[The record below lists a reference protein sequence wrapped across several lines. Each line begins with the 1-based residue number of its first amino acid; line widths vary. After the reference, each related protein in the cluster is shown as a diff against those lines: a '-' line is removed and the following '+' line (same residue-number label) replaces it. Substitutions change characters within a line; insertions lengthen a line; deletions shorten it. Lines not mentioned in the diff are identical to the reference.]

1 MSSTALP
8 PSPGPRAMTERIA
21 VWSSRRPWLTLA
33 CWALALIAAIA
44 ISAAFLG
51 DALSGDEEVTSD
63 TDSRRADELAFEGF
77 ADERGPGGDASEVVV
92 VRSATATVDEPRFE
106 RRVTG
111 IAAEL
116 LAAGATEVTTFYD
129 TGQRRLVSRDGDA
142 TGMLVALGPDAEDD
156 IEGVVDAV
164 RAADGEGGFDATIT
178 GEFTL
183 DADFSTLAE
192 EDLRNGE
199 LGFGLPAAVIVLLI
213 VFGSVV
219 AGLIPMFL
227 ALVSIVVA
235 LGLVGLVGQAYP
247 LSVFATN
254 MLTGMG
260 LALGIDY
267 SLFGLSRYREERLHG
282 REKLDAI
289 AAVGATASRAVLFSG
304 IAFTLAMVGL
314 LLVPHTIMRSLAAG
328 AIAAGLVSVAA
339 ALTLLPA
346 VLGLLGDRVNAL
358 RIPFFGR
365 TATREQSPFWS
376 RTVRATMRHPL
387 AYLVLAT
394 AILLALAA
402 PVIALRSG
410 EAGVSTLPDRLPAK
424 QGYLALNAEFPGETT
439 EPVEVA
445 IDGAAESTAV
455 RAGVERLRERMATED
470 ALGPAEL
477 ETNRAGDLT
486 VMTVPV
492 QGDPLDEDAVDAVQE
507 LRSVHVPAAFPD
519 EGVEVLVG
527 GDTAESIDE
536 SDTMN
541 DWLPIVLAFVLG
553 LSFVLLTIAFRSLV
567 VAAKALAV
575 NLLSVGAAYGLLV
588 LVFQEGIG
596 NELFGFPQVD
606 TIEAWVPLFLF
617 AVLFGLSMDYHVFLL
632 SRIRERFRQTGDNTE
647 AIAHGV
653 GSTGRIITGAALIII
668 AVFSGFAR
676 GDLVM
681 FQQMGFGVAVA
692 LLLDATVVRLVLVPA
707 AMKLLGERNWYLPSW
722 LGWLPDVQVEGG
734 RPRRRTTGDSA
745 SRAS

>member
-1 MSSTALP
+1 
-8 PSPGPRAMTERIA
+8 MTERLA

-33 CWALALIAAIA
+33 AWALALVGAIA

-51 DALSGDEEVTSD
+51 DALSGEEEVTGG
-63 TDSRRADELAFEGF
+63 TESRRADELASERF
-77 ADERGPGGDASEVVV
+77 AGERGRRGRDATEVVV
-92 VRSATATVDEPRFE
+92 VRLPGATVDESRFE
-106 RRVTG
+106 RRVRG
-111 IAAEL
+111 LAAEL
-116 LAAGATEVTTFYD
+116 ERARATRVTTFYD
-129 TGQRRLVSRDGDA
+129 TGERRLVSGDRDA

-156 IEGVVDAV
+156 IEAVVDAV
-164 RAADGEGGFDATIT
+164 QTADGRGGFDAAIT

-199 LGFGLPAAVIVLLI
+199 LGFGLPAALIVLLI

-219 AGLIPMFL
+219 AGFIPLLL
-227 ALVSIVVA
+227 AIVSIVVA
-235 LGLVGLVGQAYP
+235 LALAALVGQAFP

-267 SLFGLSRYREERLHG
+267 SLFVLSRYREERLHG

-304 IAFTLAMVGL
+304 IAFTLAMLGL

-346 VLGLLGDRVNAL
+346 LLSLLGDRVNAL
-358 RIPFFGR
+358 RIPLFGR

-376 RTVRATMRHPL
+376 RTVRGVMRRPL
-387 AYLVLAT
+387 PSLVLAT
-394 AILLALAA
+394 ATLLALAV
-402 PVIALRSG
+402 PVLALRSG
-410 EAGVSTLPDRLPAK
+410 EAGVQTLPDRLASK

-439 EPVEVA
+439 EPVEIV
-445 IDGAAESTAV
+445 IDGDAASPAV
-455 RAGVERLRERMATED
+455 RNGIGRLKERLASED
-470 ALGPAEL
+470 LFGPAVL
-477 ETNRAGDLT
+477 ERNPAGDLT
-486 VMTVPV
+486 VLTVPI
-492 QGDPLDEDAVDAVQE
+492 QGDPLDQDAIDAVRE
-507 LRSVHVPAAFPD
+507 LRSEHIPAAFPD
-519 EGVEVLVG
+519 PGVEVLAA

-536 SDTMN
+536 TDTMN
-541 DWLPIVLAFVLG
+541 GWLPIVFAFVLS

-567 VAAKALAV
+567 VAAKAIAV

-588 LVFQEGIG
+588 LVFQEGVG
-596 NELFGFPQVD
+596 NELLGFPQVD
-606 TIEAWVPLFLF
+606 TIESWVPLFLF

-632 SRIRERFRQTGDNTE
+632 SRIRERFRQTGDNSD

-653 GSTGRIITGAALIII
+653 GTTGRIITGAALIII

-681 FQQMGFGVAVA
+681 FQQMGFGVAIA

-707 AMKLLGERNWYLPSW
+707 AMELLGERNWYLPAW
-722 LGWLPDVQVEGG
+722 LRWLPDVHVEGAERG
-734 RPRRRTTGDSA
+734 PRTSHEQARGAR
-745 SRAS
+745 

>member
-1 MSSTALP
+1 
-8 PSPGPRAMTERIA
+8 MTERLA

-33 CWALALIAAIA
+33 GWALALVAAIA
-44 ISAAFLG
+44 ITAAFLG
-51 DALSGDEEVTSD
+51 DALEGDEEVTSD
-63 TDSRRADELAFEGF
+63 TESRRADELAFVRF
-77 ADERGPGGDASEVVV
+77 AGEEAGPGLDGTEVVV
-92 VRSATATVDEPRFE
+92 IRSPSATVDEPRFE
-106 RRVTG
+106 RRVQAL
-111 IAAEL
+111 AAEL
-116 LAAGATEVTTFYD
+116 LGTGATQVTTFYD
-129 TGQRRLVSRDGDA
+129 TGERRLVSRDRDA

-164 RAADGEGGFDATIT
+164 RGADGRDGFEAAIT

-192 EDLRNGE
+192 EDLQNGE
-199 LGFGLPAAVIVLLI
+199 LGFGLPAALIVLLV

-219 AGLIPMFL
+219 AGLIPLLLAIVSIAVAL
-227 ALVSIVVA
+227 ALLA
-235 LGLVGLVGQAYP
+235 LVGQAFP

-267 SLFGLSRYREERLHG
+267 SLFVLSRYREERLHG
-282 REKLDAI
+282 RERFQAI
-289 AAVGATASRAVLFSG
+289 GAVGATASRAVLFSG

-328 AIAAGLVSVAA
+328 AIVAGLVSVAA

-346 VLGLLGDRVNAL
+346 LLGLLGDRVNAL
-358 RIPFFGR
+358 RLPFFGR
-365 TATREQSPFWS
+365 TAAREQSPFWS
-376 RTVRATMRHPL
+376 GTVRAVMRRPL
-387 AYLVLAT
+387 TSLVLAT
-394 AILLALAA
+394 ATLLALAV
-402 PVIALRSG
+402 PVLSLRSG

-439 EPVEVA
+439 EPVEIV
-445 IDGAAESTAV
+445 IDGDAASPAV
-455 RAGVERLRERMATED
+455 QTGIERLRERLASQD
-470 ALGPAEL
+470 PLGRAEL
-477 ETNRAGDLT
+477 QTNRARDLAVLT
-486 VMTVPV
+486 VPI
-492 QGDPLDEDAVDAVQE
+492 QGDPLGEDAIDAVRE
-507 LRSVHVPAAFPD
+507 LRSEHIPHAFPD
-519 EGVEVLVG
+519 PGVEVLVA

-536 SDTMN
+536 SDTMSR
-541 DWLPIVLAFVLG
+541 WLPTVFAFVLG

-567 VAAKALAV
+567 VALKAIAV

-596 NELFGFPQVD
+596 NELLGFPQVD

-632 SRIRERFRQTGDNTE
+632 SRIRERFRQTADNSD

-681 FQQMGFGVAVA
+681 FQQMGFGVAIA

-707 AMKLLGERNWYLPSW
+707 AMELLGERNWYLPAW
-722 LGWLPDVQVEGG
+722 LRWLPDVHVEGAQP
-734 RPRRRTTGDSA
+734 RPGTRLEPARDPS
-745 SRAS
+745 

>member
-1 MSSTALP
+1 
-8 PSPGPRAMTERIA
+8 MTRRLA

-33 CWALALIAAIA
+33 GWALALVAAIA
-44 ISAAFLG
+44 ITATFLG
-51 DALSGDEEVTSD
+51 SALEGDEEVTGD
-63 TDSRRADELAFEGF
+63 TESRRADELRFERL
-77 ADERGPGGDASEVVV
+77 ASERGLPGVSEVVV
-92 VRSATATVDEPRFE
+92 VRSSTATVDERRFE
-106 RRVTG
+106 RRVRAL
-111 IAAEL
+111 AADL
-116 LAAGATEVTTFYD
+116 QLAGATQVTTFYD
-129 TGQRRLVSRDGDA
+129 SGERRLVSHDGDA

-164 RAADGEGGFDATIT
+164 QAADRPGAFETAIT

-183 DADFSTLAE
+183 DSDFSTLAG
-192 EDLRNGE
+192 EDLKNGE
-199 LGFGLPAAVIVLLI
+199 LGFGLPAALIVLLI

-219 AGLIPMFL
+219 AGLIPLLL
-227 ALVSIVVA
+227 ALVGITVA
-235 LGLVGLVGQAYP
+235 LALVALVGQAFP

-260 LALGIDY
+260 LALGVDY
-267 SLFGLSRYREERLHG
+267 SLFVLSRYREERL
-282 REKLDAI
+282 RERKRLDAI
-289 AAVGATASRAVLFSG
+289 AATGETASRAVLFSG
-304 IAFTLAMVGL
+304 IAFTLAMAGL
-314 LLVPHTIMRSLAAG
+314 LLVPTTIMRSLAVG

-346 VLGLLGDRVNAL
+346 LLSLFGDRVNAGRL
-358 RIPFFGR
+358 PFAGR
-365 TATREQSPFWS
+365 TARGEESPFWS
-376 RTVRATMRHPL
+376 GIVRGVLRRPL
-387 AYLVLAT
+387 VSLVLAT
-394 AILLALAA
+394 AVLLAMAV
-402 PVIALRSG
+402 PVLALRSG
-410 EAGVSTLPDRLPAK
+410 EAGVSTLPDRLAAK

-439 EPVEVA
+439 DPVQIV
-445 IDGAAESTAV
+445 IDGDPSSPALQ
-455 RAGVERLRERMATED
+455 AGIDRLRERLANEEQFGTVE
-470 ALGPAEL
+470 P
-477 ETNRAGDLT
+477 ETNIAGDLT
-486 VMTVPV
+486 VVTIPV
-492 QGDPLDEDAVDAVQE
+492 RGDPLGEEAVDAVRE
-507 LRSVHVPAAFPD
+507 LRGEHIPQAFPD
-519 EGVEVLVG
+519 REVDVLVG

-536 SDTMN
+536 SDTMS

-553 LSFVLLTIAFRSLV
+553 LSVVLLTIAFRSLV

-588 LVFQEGIG
+588 LVFQEGVG

-606 TIEAWVPLFLF
+606 TVEAWVPLFLF

-632 SRIRERFRQTGDNTE
+632 SRIRERFRKTGDNSD

-707 AMKLLGERNWYLPSW
+707 AMELLGKRNWYLPAW
-722 LGWLPDVQVEGG
+722 LRWLPDIQVEGAAA
-734 RPRRRTTGDSA
+734 R
-745 SRAS
+745 